1 MDIENQTEFLDD
13 VEIEEELL
21 KIQSIH
27 ECFNETN
34 PLTYKVMLDA
44 NKHRLNQ
51 GQINY
56 LEMMFKKYNTRQQKI
71 YNKWHAY
78 MTRNDKKTNEEI
90 PENVVVELEKL
101 RFDN

>member
-1 MDIENQTEFLDD
+1 
-13 VEIEEELL
+13 
-21 KIQSIH
+21 
-27 ECFNETN
+27 
-34 PLTYKVMLDA
+34 MLDA

-78 MTRNDKKTNEEI
+78 MTRNNVKLNEETT
-90 PENVVVELEKL
+90 ENKIVELEKL